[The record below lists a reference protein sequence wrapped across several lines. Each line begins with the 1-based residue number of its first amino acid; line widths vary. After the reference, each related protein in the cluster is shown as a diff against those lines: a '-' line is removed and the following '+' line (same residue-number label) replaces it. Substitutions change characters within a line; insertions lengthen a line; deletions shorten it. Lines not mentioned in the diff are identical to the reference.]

1 MEIQKVLAGMTLVT
15 AMTASL
21 ASVGS
26 AAVSE
31 AQIVADALISR
42 QVADQIKEFNALGVN
57 YVTVKVEQFN
67 DLDVITLEGTIIR
80 SFDIACGTAKMTIKK
95 TSEPAPMG
103 FGRVTRY
110 QAAIEK
116 NEVPNCR

>member
-1 MEIQKVLAGMTLVT
+1 MKIQKVLAGMALVT
-15 AMTASL
+15 VMTASL

-31 AQIVADALISR
+31 AQIVANALISR
-42 QVADQIKEFNALGVN
+42 QVADQVKEFNALGVN

-80 SFDIACGTAKMTIKK
+80 SIACGTAKMTIKK